1 MTADRGSKKIRVIIA
16 DDHALLR
23 EAMRVALEQYNDIEV
38 VAEATDGVDVVRLSS
53 ELKPD
58 VVVMDIM
65 MPKLNGIKATM
76 QVRNISPATAVLIL
90 TGYDD
95 DRYVIGLLE
104 SGAAGY
110 LLKSSN
116 MEGLVRAVH
125 AVYDGEAVFDHS
137 IFRKILNY
145 TSFSKGKSKVADS
158 GKEHR
163 EALSVREI
171 TVLKLAA
178 TGMSNKQIAD
188 ELCVTVATVKAH
200 LSSIFSKMG
209 IVSRAEA
216 IFKGMRDGLIT
227 LEDLLEQ
234 ETSE

>member
-1 MTADRGSKKIRVIIA
+1 MIADNSKKKIRVIIA
-16 DDHALLR
+16 DDHVLLR
-23 EAMRVALEQYNDIEV
+23 EATKAALEQCDDIEV
-38 VAEATDGVDVVRLSS
+38 VAEACDGVDVVGLSS

-65 MPKLNGIKATM
+65 MPRLNGIKATM
-76 QVRNISPATAVLIL
+76 QIRNISPATAVLIL
-90 TGYDD
+90 SGYDD

-110 LLKSSN
+110 LLKSSH
-116 MEGLVRAVH
+116 MQGLVRAVH
-125 AVYDGEAVFDHS
+125 AVYEGEAVFDHS

-145 TSFSKGKSKVADS
+145 TSFSKSKSKAADLS
-158 GKEHR
+158 KEHR
-163 EALSVREI
+163 AALSIRE
-171 TVLKLAA
+171 TAVLKLVA
-178 TGMSNKQIAD
+178 TGMNNKQIAD

-209 IVSRAEA
+209 IASRAEA
-216 IFKGMRDGLIT
+216 IVKGMRNGLIT

-234 ETSE
+234 KTSK